1 MNISPYPLARPRRL
15 RQNAALR
22 NLVRENQ
29 LRGDDLIFPVFI
41 RAGTGQREAIASM
54 PGIYRYSIDELL
66 RALAGWLELGLTAI
80 APFPQLDAEH
90 KSLDAAY
97 AYDDE
102 GLMQRAIRAIKRE
115 FPQLLIFADVAL
127 DPYTSHGQDGILDDR
142 GYIINDRTNETLVRQ
157 ALSLARAGADFVAPS
172 DMMDGRIGLI
182 RQALERENLV
192 NTGILAYSAKY
203 ASAFYGPFRDAVGS
217 AANLGTADKFTYQM
231 DFANGREALREA
243 ALDVAEGADMLMV
256 KPAMCYLD
264 VLRDLRDNFNL
275 PLAVYQVSGE
285 YAALCA
291 AFANGWLDRKKIIM
305 ETMLSFKR
313 AGAKIILTYFA
324 LEVLEMLRERP

>member
-66 RALAGWLELGLTAI
+66 RALPGWLELGLTAI
-80 APFPQLDAEH
+80 APFPQLAAEH

-97 AYDDE
+97 AYDDD

-182 RQALERENLV
+182 RQVLERENLV